1 MRIIEQG
8 KGFIYRLSV
17 RVLGGR
23 LCSGALKRFC
33 DSRFSRHL
41 IPAFVSVYRISDKEL
56 EKPLTAFRSLSDFF
70 IREIHPSRRP
80 IDGDC
85 SAIVSPVDGY
95 VQSFGDITEDQR
107 FEVKG
112 KSYSFEALTS
122 LNEES
127 SNYGG
132 GKFIILYLSPAQYHR
147 FHSPLAGEGARVAEL
162 GRRSLPVNRNGWK
175 YGGRLLSFN
184 HRVVFQIRRRSVGM
198 MMIAVGAL
206 NVNSVIQSNT
216 RPFWGKG
223 EEVGYFS
230 FGSTVVCLFE
240 KGTAEWIEGLQ
251 EEGYIQVGE
260 RLANWQCPD
269 SPEGGDQGDEE
280 SADCRR

>member
-1 MRIIEQG
+1 MQIIERG
-8 KGFIYRLSV
+8 KGILYRLLM
-17 RVLGGR
+17 RVLGGK
-23 LCSGALKRFC
+23 LCSGTLKRFC

-41 IPAFVSVYRISDKEL
+41 IPAFVKIYAISEKEI
-56 EKPLTAFRSLSDFF
+56 EQPLTAFRSLSDFF

-80 IDGDC
+80 IDGDY

-95 VQSFGDITEDQR
+95 VQSFGDIAEDQR

-112 KSYSFEALTS
+112 KSYSFEELTS
-122 LNEES
+122 LKAGS

-147 FHSPLAGEGARVAEL
+147 FHSPLAGEGAQVAEL
-162 GRRSLPVNRNGWK
+162 GRRSMPVNRNGWK

-184 HRVVFQIRRRSVGM
+184 HRVVFRIRRRSAGM

-206 NVNSVIQSNT
+206 NVNSVIQSNSC
-216 RPFWGKG
+216 PFWEKG
-223 EEVGYFS
+223 QEVGYFS

-240 KGTAEWIEGLQ
+240 KGAAEWIEGLK
-251 EEGYIQVGE
+251 EEAYVQVGE

-269 SPEGGDQGDEE
+269 STEGGYGFDEK
-280 SADCRR
+280 STDCRR